1 MAFKKRLKSKVI
13 DNTQVNVTSEYGRKR
28 NKKKSCSIVINGLLM
43 ASMVLGM
50 GATPNNIYANN
61 SDSNV
66 IEDNS
71 GMQYDAKV
79 EIDAVS
85 GVHKSTIETF
95 DAKDTGIEADSI
107 ERVEDSASVVKEAP
121 ISFSA
126 RGGVTEFTN
135 QQSARASAR
144 ANVKETKLAGS
155 DRYKTAVEISKAG
168 WNSANK
174 ALLVNGTALP
184 DALCASPLADEYDAP
199 ILLTEKD
206 KLNADT
212 LTELKRLGVKE
223 VTIIGGEG
231 VISKSQE
238 NQLVAEGF
246 SIERIGGEDRYAT
259 SLNIANKLKGLYQAK
274 GNTGRKTVFLA
285 NGVKG
290 LADATSVSSPAGIK
304 DAVILYTNGTN
315 LNGVKNYIETS
326 CDDVYI
332 IGGTNVISQGVED
345 ELRNTTN
352 KGIKRLAG
360 ATRKDTNAKVINEF
374 FPNKEVDKVYVA
386 KDGMGED
393 NHLVDGLAVGSLASK
408 NNSPVVLASD
418 NLADSQR
425 SVISS
430 KTVKEAVQVGEGKNA
445 TPYAQTVGII
455 NAIAQPEAEDGMKLP
470 TIQFAKEGNMLMT
483 GRGGYKG
490 SPQNIIQGNLYV
502 KWGNPKTVPHSYG
515 SKNQAEYDYV
525 VNFVKDRLKTINFRL
540 QSDWVYLQHFL
551 NNGNKNLDDN
561 YIDPILAKNGIDVRY
576 KDWRID
582 NNYLIIG
589 LQKGIV
595 SRDAAEKIAMYN
607 ATVGHVTHG
616 VDYTDDGTGSA
627 YSAYDVLVHKKGDC
641 DAMAQLASICGDI
654 IGMNTA
660 IGGSA
665 SHQDVMILV
674 ENYWWV
680 NGRKPT
686 LNATDNVFQKLSV
699 VSEAPTY

>member
-1 MAFKKRLKSKVI
+1 MIR
-13 DNTQVNVTSEYGRKR
+13 GRKT
-28 NKKKSCSIVINGLLM
+28 IALAIATLM
-43 ASMVLGM
+43 IAS
-50 GATPNNIYANN
+50 
-61 SDSNV
+61 SNL
-66 IEDNS
+66 S
-71 GMQYDAKV
+71 L
-79 EIDAVS
+79 
-85 GVHKSTIETF
+85 
-95 DAKDTGIEADSI
+95 
-107 ERVEDSASVVKEAP
+107 
-121 ISFSA
+121 
-126 RGGVTEFTN
+126 
-135 QQSARASAR
+135 ASAIEQSISTAR
-144 ANVKETKLAGS
+144 TNVKETKLAGS
-155 DRYKTAVEISKAG
+155 DRYKTAVAISKAG
-168 WNSANK
+168 WATANK

-223 VTIIGGEG
+223 VTIIGS
-231 VISKSQE
+231 VHVVSNAQE
-238 NQLVAEGF
+238 EQLVKEGF
-246 SIERIGGEDRYAT
+246 KVERIGGEDRYDT
-259 SLNIANKLKGLYQAK
+259 SLKIANKLKGIYQAK

-315 LNGVKNYIETS
+315 LNVVKRYIETS

-332 IGGTNVISQGVED
+332 IGGTSVVSQGVED

-483 GRGGYKG
+483 GRGGYNK
-490 SPQNIIQGNLYV
+490 PQWNTISGNLYV
-502 KWGNPKTVPHSYG
+502 KWGNPNTVPHSYG

-540 QSDWVYLQHFL
+540 QPDWVYLQHFIK
-551 NNGNKNLDDN
+551 NGNKNLDDN
-561 YIDPILAKNGIDVRY
+561 YIDPVLAKNGIDVRY
-576 KDWRID
+576 KTWKNS
-582 NNYLIIG
+582 NNYIIIG

-595 SRDAAEKIAMYN
+595 SVEDAEKLCMYN
-607 ATVGHVTHG
+607 SAVSHVLHG
-616 VDYTDDGTGSA
+616 ITYTDDKTGSA
-627 YSAYDVLVHKKGDC
+627 YSAYDVLVNKKGDC
-641 DAMAQLASICGDI
+641 DATAQLDLIVADMLGLCG
-654 IGMNTA
+654 M
-660 IGGSA
+660 IGGSEG
-665 SHQDVMILV
+665 HQDVMVRIGG
-674 ENYWWV
+674 YWWV
-680 NGRKPT
+680 DGIKPT

-699 VSEAPTY
+699 VYEAPTY

>member
-1 MAFKKRLKSKVI
+1 MIR
-13 DNTQVNVTSEYGRKR
+13 GRKTIALATATLM
-28 NKKKSCSIVINGLLM
+28 IVSLNLSL
-43 ASMVLGM
+43 
-50 GATPNNIYANN
+50 
-61 SDSNV
+61 
-66 IEDNS
+66 
-71 GMQYDAKV
+71 
-79 EIDAVS
+79 
-85 GVHKSTIETF
+85 
-95 DAKDTGIEADSI
+95 
-107 ERVEDSASVVKEAP
+107 
-121 ISFSA
+121 
-126 RGGVTEFTN
+126 
-135 QQSARASAR
+135 ASAIEISELSVR

-155 DRYKTAVEISKAG
+155 DRYKTAVAISKAG
-168 WNSANK
+168 WATANK

-223 VTIIGGEG
+223 VTIIGS
-231 VISKSQE
+231 VHVVSNAQE
-238 NQLVAEGF
+238 EQLVKEGF
-246 SIERIGGEDRYAT
+246 KVERIGGEDRYAT
-259 SLNIANKLKGLYQAK
+259 SLNIANKLKGIYQAK

-483 GRGGYKG
+483 GYGGYDRPSWNKI
-490 SPQNIIQGNLYV
+490 SGNLYV

-515 SKNQAEYDYV
+515 SANQSQYDYV

-540 QSDWVYLQHFL
+540 KSDWVYLQHFIK
-551 NNGNKNLDDN
+551 NGNKNLDDN
-561 YIDPILAKNGIDVRY
+561 YIDPILAKNGINIRY
-576 KDWRID
+576 KDWRVN
-582 NNYLIIG
+582 NNYIIIG

-595 SRDAAEKIAMYN
+595 SVEDAEKLCMYN
-607 ATVGHVTHG
+607 SAVSQVFNGLQC
-616 VDYTDDGTGSA
+616 TDPEDGSP
-627 YSAYDVLVHKKGDC
+627 YSAYDVFYNKKIDC
-641 DAMAQLASICGDI
+641 DARAAACSLIGDML
-654 IGMNTA
+654 GLCTMV
-660 IGGSA
+660 GGSEG
-665 SHQDVMILV
+665 HQEVMIKV
-674 ENYWWV
+674 GNYWW
-680 NGRKPT
+680 NDGRKPT